1 MRKIGQIFRFLI
13 PVIALVALVVF
24 LTGAGR
30 RERATVEKNKAIV
43 MRDFEVWNKGDM
55 AALDE
60 IYASNC
66 IYYTTPGS
74 EGNPEGILRG
84 REALKQHLVNC
95 RTAFPDLHI
104 TLMDDLIAEGDK
116 VACHWAWR
124 STFTGV
130 VKEWGIPPTGKE
142 VTFDGITIYQIAGGK
157 IVKLWEYYRELT
169 LWYQMGMKLVPAE
182 QPGK

>member
-24 LTGAGR
+24 MTGAGR

-66 IYYTTPGS
+66 IYYTHPGT
-74 EGNPEGILRG
+74 GNPEGILRG
-84 REALKQHLVNC
+84 REALKQHIVNC
-95 RTAFPDLHI
+95 RTAWPDLHL
-104 TLMDDLIAEGDK
+104 TLMDDMIAEGDK
-116 VACHWAWR
+116 VVSRWKLTG
-124 STFTGV
+124 TFTGKV
-130 VKEWGIPPTGKE
+130 EGWPPPTGKE
-142 VTFDGITIYQIAGGK
+142 VAFDGVDIAHLAGGK
-157 IVKLWEYYRELT
+157 IVEIYDYYREGT
-169 LWYQMGMKLVPAE
+169 LHYQMGLKLVPA
-182 QPGK
+182 Q